1 MPGALIELLASLAP
15 VTLWMPE
22 GHRRGHPNPREH
34 RDKAGGGAAAS
45 NPQLA
50 GGPGQA
56 APVSALRG
64 FDRLEPL
71 ARGSPR
77 KQDTALSLN
86 LPAVIHETAPTLS
99 TDPRPRAA
107 QSHHPTDLQS
117 RSASH

>member
-64 FDRLEPL
+64 FDRLEHVLP
-71 ARGSPR
+71 SF
-77 KQDTALSLN
+77 LSHVHDQSWVGFLN
-86 LPAVIHETAPTLS
+86 
-99 TDPRPRAA
+99 
-107 QSHHPTDLQS
+107 
-117 RSASH
+117 